1 MSFGLRFRSL
11 CEVLIAGATI
21 ALGACSSTQ
30 TQPSAA
36 TRTPQAAEL
45 PTVVVVSF
53 DAFADRFLDR
63 DSLPRFHR
71 LIAGGVRAPLQP
83 EFPSKTFP
91 NHYSMATGLTP
102 GQHGIT
108 TNQFFDPARGTWFLH
123 ASQNDGSWFGGVPI
137 WVSAERAG
145 LRTAAYFW
153 MGSEAEIAGGRP
165 TYWYPFDATVP
176 DSLKVAQT
184 MKWLRL
190 PERERPHLVM
200 MYSPVVDVPG
210 HRFGPDSPQ
219 VMEGTR
225 AADHMLAAL
234 TDSLAT
240 LSLRVDLIVVS
251 DHGLSAVPRDHAI
264 DMDSLIPRRGAI
276 VDNEHATFSLWADPK
291 NPGLNVDSLAEAY
304 RRVLAPH
311 VRVFRRGEFPAIW
324 QTEQNPRFGDVFLLP
339 DPGYEFVTTT
349 PRALY
354 TAGEH
359 GYDPRDPSMMG
370 IFVASGP
377 DFRRGVRLPVRE
389 NRTLHD
395 LIARLLRL
403 DVPMDASRGVDLGL
417 GPRTADS
424 RLRRE

>member
-1 MSFGLRFRSL
+1 MHPGPRFRSL
-11 CEVLIAGATI
+11 LA
-21 ALGACSSTQ
+21 ALVAVAIGTLDACSSTQ
-30 TQPSAA
+30 TKPASAPRA
-36 TRTPQAAEL
+36 DEL
-45 PTVVVVSF
+45 PTVVVISF

-71 LIAGGVRAPLQP
+71 LIAEGVRAPFQP

-137 WVSAERAG
+137 WVTAERAG

-153 MGSEAEIAGGRP
+153 MGSEAEIAGARP
-165 TYWYPFDATVP
+165 SYWYPFDATVP

-200 MYSPVVDVPG
+200 LYSPVVDIPG
-210 HRFGPDSPQ
+210 HRFGPDSPEI
-219 VMEGTR
+219 MAGTR
-225 AADHMLAAL
+225 AADRTLAAL
-234 TDSLAT
+234 SDSLAT
-240 LSLRVDLIVVS
+240 LPLRIDLIVVS
-251 DHGLSAVPRDHAI
+251 DHGLSAVPRSHVI
-264 DMDSLIPRRGAI
+264 DMDSLIPRFGAL
-276 VDNEHATFSLWADPK
+276 VDDEHATFSVWADPK
-291 NPGLNVDSLAEAY
+291 NPGLNVDSLAAVY
-304 RRVLAPH
+304 RRVLGPH
-311 VRVFRRGEFPAIW
+311 VRVFRHGEFPAIW
-324 QTEQNPRFGDVFLLP
+324 QTEQNPRFGDIFLLA

-359 GYDPRDPSMMG
+359 GYDPRDPSMTG

-403 DVPMDASRGVDLGL
+403 DVPMIVSRGVDFGL
-417 GPRTADS
+417 R
-424 RLRRE
+424 